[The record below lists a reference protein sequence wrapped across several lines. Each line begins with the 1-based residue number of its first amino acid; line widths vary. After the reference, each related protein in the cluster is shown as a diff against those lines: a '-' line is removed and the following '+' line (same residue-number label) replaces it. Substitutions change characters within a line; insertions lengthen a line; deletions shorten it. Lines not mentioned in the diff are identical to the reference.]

1 MEEDL
6 HAGQAQVREESQ
18 GMITGFAVIMGVF
31 AGLAAMMAILIIRE
45 EARFRKKRDAAVK
58 AGRK

>member
-1 MEEDL
+1 
-6 HAGQAQVREESQ
+6 
-18 GMITGFAVIMGVF
+18 MITGFAVIMGVF